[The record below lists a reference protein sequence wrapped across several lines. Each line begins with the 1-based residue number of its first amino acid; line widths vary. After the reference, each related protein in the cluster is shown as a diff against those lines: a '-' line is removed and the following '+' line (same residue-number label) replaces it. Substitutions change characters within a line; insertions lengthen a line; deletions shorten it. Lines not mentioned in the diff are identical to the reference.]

1 MSCSCIDAE
10 RHQWYQC
17 TLLAYL
23 LIIIR
28 VYSVEIMPGIHT
40 CFASEFIRDQA
51 VKEGAV
57 KQTLTQTGQLR
68 CLIRACQ
75 NRSITSKDGKTSS
88 PLTFLLENRIKK
100 QKEVLIKLNYSI
112 KIIVKSRE
120 NQKLLRGSQ
129 FQLNNFLFNFQI
141 FSRQFPA
148 AFNFF
153 F

>member
-1 MSCSCIDAE
+1 
-10 RHQWYQC
+10 
-17 TLLAYL
+17 
-23 LIIIR
+23 
-28 VYSVEIMPGIHT
+28 MPGIHT

-129 FQLNNFLFNFQI
+129 FQLNIFLFNFQI

-153 F
+153 LNEPIFLLRWSGMIKFLLGKQKSQGKTLADDQ